1 VRERKKQSL
10 ERRKEFFVWFG
21 PKKKRGSER
30 RRREL
35 QRLVFGLF
43 NFFWRGRARASPSLA
58 TLCRM
63 AKLADYS
70 KFDKLVDSDDEQEEV
85 KKMASS
91 AAGGGEGGE
100 ASIFRMGDQQ
110 QAEFLQAMPTIA
122 SDVAPTKMTKKGK
135 EGRFKFEHDGRTIYE
150 WEQSLEEVNLYI
162 EPPEGIPRNMFDVV
176 ISHRHLRVG
185 IKGAPPFIDED
196 TGGPVKPDES
206 MWMLSDGEMNINLQ
220 KMNKAEAWDSA
231 LVGRGGAEIDAFTK
245 EEVKK
250 KLMLERFQEEHP
262 GFDFSGAEFNG
273 NVPSAR
279 EFMGGVKRS

>member
-1 VRERKKQSL
+1 
-10 ERRKEFFVWFG
+10 
-21 PKKKRGSER
+21 
-30 RRREL
+30 
-35 QRLVFGLF
+35 
-43 NFFWRGRARASPSLA
+43 
-58 TLCRM
+58 M
-63 AKLADYS
+63 AKLTDYS
-70 KFDKLVDSDDEQEEV
+70 KFDKIVDSDEEEDV
-85 KKMASS
+85 IFAE
-91 AAGGGEGGE
+91 GGGG
-100 ASIFRMGDQQ
+100 ARISRMDSQQ
-110 QAEFLQAMPTIA
+110 QAEGLAIPTIA
-122 SDVAPTKMTKKGK
+122 SDVPPAMMTKKGK
-135 EGRFKFEHDGRTIYE
+135 EGRLKFEHEGRTIYE
-150 WEQSLEEVNLYI
+150 WEQSLEEVNIYI
-162 EPPEGIPRNMFDVV
+162 VPPPGIPRNMYDIV
-176 ISHRHLRVG
+176 ISHRHLRIGV
-185 IKGAPPFIDED
+185 KDAPPFIDED